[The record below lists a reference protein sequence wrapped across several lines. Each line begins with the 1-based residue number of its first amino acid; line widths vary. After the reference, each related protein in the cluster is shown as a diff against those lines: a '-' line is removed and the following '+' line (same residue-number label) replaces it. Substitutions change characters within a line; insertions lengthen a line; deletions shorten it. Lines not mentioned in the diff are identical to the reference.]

1 MRPYATSVCGRE
13 LLVYEAFGCSCTYWW
28 PAATLQQVELTES
41 FSQLHLLEQV
51 NKQAGAELQQ
61 KWQEQQRTAADA
73 RRAAAAAA
81 QRYSLSLLVL
91 PGQKYA
97 VYLLYSY
104 KSTDAR
110 RAAAAAAKR
119 YSVYLL
125 YWYKSTQFTCFTCTK
140 VRMRGGP
147 AAAAQRYSVYL
158 LWWYKST
165 NTDTCGA
172 ARQRRAQHAGGS
184 TQDGC
189 CR

>member
-81 QRYSLSLLVL
+81 QRYS
-91 PGQKYA
+91 
-97 VYLLYSY
+97 
-104 KSTDAR
+104 
-110 RAAAAAAKR
+110 
-119 YSVYLL
+119 VYLL
-125 YWYKSTQFTCFTCTK
+125 YWYKSTQFICFTCTK
-140 VRMRGGP
+140 VRTRGGP

-158 LWWYKST
+158 LCWYKST

-172 ARQRRAQHAGGS
+172 ARSAERNTQEDLHKTAAAAEVEAVRREKAQALVQVAREGGTERES
-184 TQDGC
+184 ERQSESES
-189 CR
+189 